1 MKSVVAANVKRLIAE
16 KGYKQSAVANKAGYN
31 PKAFS
36 NMMNNRKIITDVDVA
51 NIARALDATPGELF
65 STNDEPKAG

>member
-51 NIARALDATPGELF
+51 NIARALGVMPGELF
-65 STNDEPKAG
+65 RGENEPKVG